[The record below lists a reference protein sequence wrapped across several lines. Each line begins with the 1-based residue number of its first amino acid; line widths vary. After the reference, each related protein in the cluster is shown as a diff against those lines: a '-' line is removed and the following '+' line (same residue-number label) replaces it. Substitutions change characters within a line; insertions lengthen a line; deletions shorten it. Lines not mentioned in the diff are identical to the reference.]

1 MVGNLKILIVES
13 NVDYRSFLSKVI
25 ANIDGAEIV
34 DAVSNDRHAL
44 ARLKQLPVDLV
55 MLQMETPAMDGVQT
69 LEKLRESF
77 PETGVI
83 AISASNS
90 ENPEDAA
97 NAVRMGALD
106 FISGFGVD
114 LSEHAALSLLRR
126 LMTLIRLYRARRN
139 SCRAKQ
145 LHQEHLP
152 MPKLETGPNPQ
163 PRILQPQ
170 TALRT
175 ESAAAKQS
183 PKSIATNQR
192 IELLAIGVST
202 GGPNALARLIP
213 LLPADLG
220 VPLLIVQHMP
230 AVMTASLAE
239 SLDKKSALSVHEAV
253 DGEDVLPNVAYVAS
267 GGWHM
272 TVTSARAAGG
282 SSGKKRIRLTSDP
295 PVNSCR
301 PSVDVLFRSLAKAYS
316 GKVLAVIMTGMGSD
330 GMNGV
335 LALKQNNCYCI
346 VQSEET
352 CVVYGMPRAV
362 AEAGLSDEK
371 VPLQNM
377 ACRIIKL
384 VRGQDLKREPKGR
397 PVSTNLNSN
406 CSGT

>member
-1 MVGNLKILIVES
+1 
-13 NVDYRSFLSKVI
+13 
-25 ANIDGAEIV
+25 
-34 DAVSNDRHAL
+34 
-44 ARLKQLPVDLV
+44 
-55 MLQMETPAMDGVQT
+55 VQT
-69 LEKLRESF
+69 LEKLRESC

-97 NAVRMGALD
+97 NAVRMGPLD
-106 FISGFGVD
+106 FISGFGMD
-114 LSEHAALSLLRR
+114 LSEDAALSLRRR
-126 LMTLIRLYRARRN
+126 LMALIGITKARRN
-139 SCRAKQ
+139 SRLAKQ
-145 LHQEHLP
+145 LHQEHFP
-152 MPKLETGPNPQ
+152 MPKLETGPNQQ
-163 PRILQPQ
+163 PRILRPPM
-170 TALRT
+170 ALRSKLT
-175 ESAAAKQS
+175 AAKQS

-239 SLDKKSALSVHEAV
+239 SLDKKSALYVHEAV
-253 DGEDVLPNVAYVAS
+253 DGEEVLPNVAYVAS
-267 GGWHM
+267 GGRHM
-272 TVTSARAAGG
+272 TVISGRATGG
-282 SSGKKRIRLTSDP
+282 SSGKKRIQLTSDP

-335 LALKQNNCYCI
+335 LALKQRNCYCM

-352 CVVYGMPRAV
+352 CVFYGMPRAV
-362 AEAGLSDEK
+362 VEAGLSDEK

-377 ACRIIKL
+377 ACRIIEL
-384 VRGQDLKREPKGR
+384 VRCQELKKEAK
-397 PVSTNLNSN
+397 
-406 CSGT
+406 